1 MKRYAKMKVVILFLL
16 ILAHMSAG
24 GSRAEDPKAAARVLG
39 DAGRAAAAALARDP
53 ASTSKVP
60 GYAGTNVSERDLGAT
75 DLEDAANAVLGEP
88 DDPGGQAGRA
98 VIEGV
103 TTRPD
108 ESVAPEDPI
117 TGRAGE
123 VQGDPGASRFGASG
137 LASGSVS
144 DCGARLDQAESGGAC
159 GSVSWCVGAD
169 CESTAVQANTGFI
182 DSTAK
187 LNMVMEL
194 GGEEFDRG
202 NLLFFRGERRS
213 CRIRW
218 GGLADCCKD
227 SGLLIGLGNCTESE
241 RLLAQER
248 HAGNTHYLGVR
259 CAKRI
264 FGVCVR
270 KERVWCVFGSKL
282 GRILQ
287 EAARS
292 QLGIGWGSCRG
303 FTVSEM
309 ERIDFE
315 AVDLSE
321 FTENLMDGASEP
333 SIALPESGDTGYLMR
348 ERIRD
353 FYTRNE

>member
-1 MKRYAKMKVVILFLL
+1 MNRNLWLRTVILFLF
-16 ILAHMSAG
+16 AHLSITDAL
-24 GSRAEDPKAAARVLG
+24 AEDPKAAARAMG
-39 DAGRAAAAALARDP
+39 SAGRSAAAAVARDP
-53 ASTSKVP
+53 ASASGVP
-60 GYAGTNVSERDLGAT
+60 GYAGTNRPERNLGAA
-75 DLEDAANAVLGEP
+75 DLENAAARALADPG
-88 DDPGGQAGRA
+88 DPGGRAGRA
-98 VIEGV
+98 VIDG
-103 TTRPD
+103 TTARP
-108 ESVAPEDPI
+108 EASVGTNDPVPV
-117 TGRAGE
+117 RGE
-123 VQGDPGASRFGASG
+123 EIQGDPGASRFGASG
-137 LASGSVS
+137 LASGSVT
-144 DCGARLDQAESGGAC
+144 DCGAGLDQAESGGSC
-159 GSVSWCVGAD
+159 GSVAWCVGAD
-169 CESTAVQANTGFI
+169 CETRSSQANTGFVG
-182 DSTAK
+182 AAAR
-187 LNMVMEL
+187 LNMVLEL

-218 GGLADCCKD
+218 GGLANCCKN

-248 HAGNTHYLGVR
+248 HAGKTHYLGTR

-270 KERVWCVFGSKL
+270 RERVWCVFGSKL

-321 FTENLMDGASEP
+321 FTENLMDGSHEP
-333 SIALPESGDTGYLMR
+333 SIALPDSGDTGTVMR